1 MRYPFAA
8 LLAAVLLAG
17 FVVPAGAQDLPATGL
32 LDFTVLRKGEEVGYH
47 RVSFRRDGEITSMSV
62 EAQVEVTFLGLVL
75 FRFRHRGSE
84 TWANGRLVAF
94 ETETDDDGDQAAVTV
109 RRNGADDFEVK
120 TIAGTELAPGDSI
133 PSSLWRLGIL
143 EMRVRDELLHT
154 ITGALLPMTVSDLGR
169 KEIETGEGPTL
180 ARGFFVD
187 ARPDFHRELWY
198 DERGLLAAARL
209 TGPDGATVELIRQ
222 RPVEARE

>member
-1 MRYPFAA
+1 MHYRLPA
-8 LLAAVLLAG
+8 LLAAVLLVG
-17 FVVPAGAQDLPATGL
+17 LVVPAGAQDLPVKGQ

-47 RVSFRRDGEITSMSV
+47 RVSFRREGETTSMSV

-94 ETETDDDGDQAAVTV
+94 ETETDDDGDPAAVAV

-120 TIAGTELAPGDSI
+120 TIADTQVAPGDSI

-143 EMRVRDELLHT
+143 EMRARDELLHT
-154 ITGALLPMTVSDLGR
+154 ITGALLPMTVS
-169 KEIETGEGPTL
+169 IS
-180 ARGFFVD
+180 F
-187 ARPDFHRELWY
+187 
-198 DERGLLAAARL
+198 
-209 TGPDGATVELIRQ
+209 
-222 RPVEARE
+222 